1 MFDKT
6 CTNHPERAAIEN
18 CEVCGA
24 PLCAYCLYYTNDGQR
39 LCKQHADEAE
49 AAGAFIRSPGVYS
62 GGLIGAQVGNF
73 MSNVQVIQLTMQV
86 PGIAATAAPYQP
98 PTDTPTPIQPKP
110 TVSPSPTSSLGR

>member
-18 CEVCGA
+18 CEVCGV

-49 AAGAFIRSPGVYS
+49 AAGAFIRSPG
-62 GGLIGAQVGNF
+62 A
-73 MSNVQVIQLTMQV
+73 
-86 PGIAATAAPYQP
+86 
-98 PTDTPTPIQPKP
+98 
-110 TVSPSPTSSLGR
+110 